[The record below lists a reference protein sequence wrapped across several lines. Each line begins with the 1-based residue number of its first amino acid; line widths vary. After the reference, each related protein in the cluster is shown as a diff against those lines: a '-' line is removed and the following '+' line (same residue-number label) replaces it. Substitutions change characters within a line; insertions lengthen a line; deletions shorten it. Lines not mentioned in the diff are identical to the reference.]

1 MWISSVLYL
10 GCQHDVYSC
19 WNLTLGDEKIVTKCV
34 DCFDAFQRELECG
47 QHWLAIVDATDNDVI
62 APAVSTTDSLTQR
75 VVEAVRATPKRADVP
90 LLFVLTSDAAFESL
104 ASLVESSC
112 ADYLIA
118 PVSRTAYFARLKLF
132 REIRRIK
139 NAEAESKAAVSRKNV
154 FLASLSHELRNPLA
168 PLRNAL
174 KVLEFI
180 KLSPSDEAVVSQM
193 NEVMNRQVS
202 HMCRLLDDLLDMSR
216 IVSDT
221 LHLDSK
227 NLDIGKLPASSD
239 DSLESKRILIVED
252 NVDSAMTLQMI
263 LNKWGY
269 QTTIAHTG
277 TQAIKLAV
285 QFKPFAVVCD
295 IGLPELDGYQVATVL
310 RRVLGHSLS
319 MIAVSGYGQR
329 EDKERAIAAGFDDHL
344 VKPAD
349 LVKLQQFLETTSV
362 G

>member
-1 MWISSVLYL
+1 MRISSVLYL
-10 GCQHDVYSC
+10 NVHHDVFSG
-19 WNLTLGDEKIVTKCV
+19 WDLTLDDEKIVTKCV
-34 DCFDAFQRELECG
+34 DCFDAFQKELECG
-47 QHWLAIVDATDNDVI
+47 QHWLAIVDTSANNVIMPADAT
-62 APAVSTTDSLTQR
+62 ADSLMQQ
-75 VVEAVRATPKRADVP
+75 VVHAVRATTERADVP
-90 LLFVLTSDAAFESL
+90 LLFVLASDAAFESL
-104 ASLVESSC
+104 AALVDTSC

-139 NAEAESKAAVSRKNV
+139 TAETESKAALSRKNV
-154 FLASLSHELRNPLA
+154 FLAMLSHELRNPLA
-168 PLRNAL
+168 PMRNAL

-180 KLSPSDEAVVSQM
+180 KLSPSDEMVVSQM

-216 IVSDT
+216 IVD
-221 LHLDSK
+221 
-227 NLDIGKLPASSD
+227 LPRVEASSQDGRLPISSD
-239 DSLESKRILIVED
+239 DAFETKRILIVED
-252 NVDSAMTLQMI
+252 NVDAAMTLQMI

-277 TQAIKLAV
+277 TEAIKLAV
-285 QFKPFAVVCD
+285 EFKPFAVVCD

-310 RRVLGHSLS
+310 RRILGHSLS

-344 VKPAD
+344 VKPAN